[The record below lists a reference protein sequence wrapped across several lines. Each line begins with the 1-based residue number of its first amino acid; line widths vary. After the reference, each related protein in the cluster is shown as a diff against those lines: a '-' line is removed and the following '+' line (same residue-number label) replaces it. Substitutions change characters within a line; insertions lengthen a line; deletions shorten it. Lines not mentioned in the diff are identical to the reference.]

1 MKIILIERNAAACA
15 LVKDALKGLGHEIRT
30 AASERE
36 AIAQVAAAPPDVFII
51 GLDVPQAA
59 TIIRNLRKQP
69 VRHYQYILAVAA
81 PTQQD
86 LLNAAYEADCDGE
99 TRAPVQPT
107 DLRARLQ
114 AAERLIRVAAVSG
127 RTAPQG
133 PQGGVAAPAPPKA
146 GASLGVAAL
155 AVLRSPAWGGLRE
168 ELRSTCGTLFGLDA
182 VLGQAGGMA
191 PDLSVAYG
199 VVLAN
204 VEREIE
210 IR

>member
-15 LVKDALKGLGHEIRT
+15 LVTDALKGLGHEIRT

-69 VRHYQYILAVAA
+69 ARHYQYILAVAA

-133 PQGGVAAPAPPKA
+133 PQGGVAA
-146 GASLGVAAL
+146 L
-155 AVLRSPAWGGLRE
+155 AV
-168 ELRSTCGTLFGLDA
+168 LRSTCGTLFGLEA